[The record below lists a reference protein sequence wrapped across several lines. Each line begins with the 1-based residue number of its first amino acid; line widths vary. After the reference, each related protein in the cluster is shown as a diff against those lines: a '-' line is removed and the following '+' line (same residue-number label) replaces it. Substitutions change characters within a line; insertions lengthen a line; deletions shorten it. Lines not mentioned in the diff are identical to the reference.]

1 MMNYGLSLAER
12 KRKLIEDCVGCG
24 GDGADMDSDIG
35 DDTAADAVDP
45 PKDILDKALDKLKK
59 KKRKK

>member
-1 MMNYGLSLAER
+1 MKYRPSLEER

-24 GDGADMDSDIG
+24 GDGADMDSDVG
-35 DDTAADAVDP
+35 DDTAADAVEAPQDQ
-45 PKDILDKALDKLKK
+45 LDKALDKLRK